1 MVICVCVFL
10 LLFSYIFIQKNEN
23 FVHSTLLEPVC
34 FLFVGDIPTDG
45 SCSSILSINETYTR
59 EFNILTQDQA
69 MVTLGLL
76 DTVYQVEN
84 FHKTRSVVF
93 LSEKTQNKLP
103 LNTILSAFDNLK
115 LEFDTVEKDKI
126 QCYNLKVENQS
137 ELQMTCDA
145 YSAGFEKGIK

>member
-10 LLFSYIFIQKNEN
+10 LLFSYISIQKNEN